1 MPVIPVYI
9 NPYPDE
15 LMYSWIHRLAKKNG
29 LSITTFANA
38 YLNKFNSKIGSLK
51 YDIRYELLCLS
62 ESFFIQKDLKEMFLS
77 MSIFS
82 FEAMF
87 FYIGQQTRYVNN
99 MFRKPDPLNASANT
113 MIREIHICPQCVEN
127 DIEMFG
133 EPYIHRAHQLSG
145 VCTCH
150 KHKTQLYKYTGI
162 KGHECE
168 YDLSH
173 YTELAIKDLAM
184 ENEYTD
190 YAQALFNS
198 NTNCNVTDLKH
209 LIYNKLRELGHKTNR
224 YEDFIAAFNASK
236 LATLFNADLKKY
248 LCISILSP
256 LSTSARSML
265 PLLMY
270 LFPDVQEIIHRFENA
285 PPIIQKYH
293 CAECGKNFYA
303 TPTSLTEGWGCTY
316 CDANKPIEERYKKLI
331 DFAGKGNYEP
341 LEPFESLNI
350 KSKIHHKI
358 CGETIQIKPRKFIFD
373 HVRCICESLLNEWDV
388 RQKLEKFENFE
399 FISYDRGSLIITM
412 RSKACGHV
420 FSCKFYNFL
429 KCSGCRICRPRN
441 MTTELYTERVHNLTG
456 DEYTVLGEFVDQKTK
471 IAIKHNKCGGIQ
483 EYTPWTFL
491 GGQRCN
497 ACNSLNVK
505 KTKDSWERGYALLCE
520 YKEKYG
526 TANIPRRVHYK
537 DVLLGNWLQNQRTK
551 YKAGKLT
558 LSQQEALVSLG
569 VTFDQLAAEWERRYE
584 QYKRY
589 IQQKNGSSDIPKLTI
604 FEGEKLG
611 VWVGVQRRSYK
622 IGKLSEERYKKL
634 CDINMKF

>member
-1 MPVIPVYI
+1 MPVIPVYR

-29 LSITTFANA
+29 LPITTFADS
-38 YLNKFNSKIGSLK
+38 YLNKFNSKIGSLE
-51 YDIRYELLCLS
+51 YDIRYGLLCLN

-77 MSIFS
+77 MSIFP

-87 FYIGQQTRYVNN
+87 FSVGQQTRYVNN
-99 MFRKPDPLNASANT
+99 MFRKPDPLNAPVNT
-113 MIREIHICPQCVEN
+113 MIREIHICPQCIEN
-127 DIEMFG
+127 DIEIFG

-150 KHKTQLYKYTGI
+150 KHKAPLYKYTGI

-173 YTELAIKDLAM
+173 YTELEIKDIAI

-198 NTNCNVTDLKH
+198 NTNCNIADLKH
-209 LIYNKLRELGHKTNR
+209 MIYNKLKELGHKATNG
-224 YEDFIAAFNASK
+224 YEDFISAFNDSK
-236 LATLFNADLKKY
+236 LVTLFDADLKNF
-248 LCISILSP
+248 LLVSIISTQ
-256 LSTSARSML
+256 STSARSML

-270 LFPDVQEIIHRFENA
+270 LFPNVQEIIHRFENA

-316 CDANKPIEERYKKLI
+316 CDANKSIDERYKKLI

-341 LEPFESLNI
+341 LEPFRSLNI

-388 RQKLEKFENFE
+388 RQKLEKFEDYE
-399 FISYDRGSLIITM
+399 FISYDSESPKITM

-420 FSCKFYNFL
+420 FSCRFHKFYNV
-429 KCSGCRICRPRN
+429 P
-441 MTTELYTERVHNLTG
+441 
-456 DEYTVLGEFVDQKTK
+456 
-471 IAIKHNKCGGIQ
+471 
-483 EYTPWTFL
+483 
-491 GGQRCN
+491 
-497 ACNSLNVK
+497 
-505 KTKDSWERGYALLCE
+505 
-520 YKEKYG
+520 
-526 TANIPRRVHYK
+526 
-537 DVLLGNWLQNQRTK
+537 
-551 YKAGKLT
+551 
-558 LSQQEALVSLG
+558 
-569 VTFDQLAAEWERRYE
+569 
-584 QYKRY
+584 
-589 IQQKNGSSDIPKLTI
+589 
-604 FEGEKLG
+604 
-611 VWVGVQRRSYK
+611 
-622 IGKLSEERYKKL
+622 
-634 CDINMKF
+634 